1 MHDRGSILRNPSVF
15 IGALV
20 QVRLNR
26 ELQIA
31 PVVSIQRNEP
41 KRLLGVRQRVQHFCL
56 PEHRSSVTEEDQ
68 TSSGVRIQRMR
79 QTEHAASYGNNL
91 QIACHAAPI
100 RASKNSRGGVWKM
113 YSGSALGRE
122 DWGEGC
128 HARQVCYAIKNHRR
142 LRKCLTLR
150 KAMPDSFCLCNH
162 YNFMTVRVTAIH
174 TAPAGAL
181 CCVRSALSPGV
192 ADHLTNEKV
201 GDPWALTRL
210 A

>member
-1 MHDRGSILRNPSVF
+1 MKNRGSILRNPSVF

-20 QVRLNR
+20 QVRPNP

-31 PVVSIQRNEP
+31 STISIKLNEP
-41 KRLLGVRQRVQHFCL
+41 KRLLRARHRIQHFCR

-91 QIACHAAPI
+91 QIACHAAPV

-113 YSGSALGRE
+113 YSCSASGRE
-122 DWGEGC
+122 DWREGC
-128 HARQVCYAIKNHRR
+128 HSKQVCYAIKNHRR

-150 KAMPDSFCLCNH
+150 KVMPAAQ
-162 YNFMTVRVTAIH
+162 R
-174 TAPAGAL
+174 
-181 CCVRSALSPGV
+181 
-192 ADHLTNEKV
+192 
-201 GDPWALTRL
+201 
-210 A
+210 